1 MAIKRKIRMYQL
13 HIKEKTLEIS
23 MTSWSKSYS
32 VIIVSCFHHHDNISN
47 YSISF
52 NTTSQLLEMNV
63 SPYIMKIPGV
73 ILKTNKLIVKYEMTN
88 VNFFSIKVMIKKA
101 VFVKSKNIS
110 SDGRTCALYIFIGY
124 IYSTIGQVLK
134 LNFLLNRKTI
144 FSKWRNTCSITVD
157 N

>member
-1 MAIKRKIRMYQL
+1 
-13 HIKEKTLEIS
+13 
-23 MTSWSKSYS
+23 
-32 VIIVSCFHHHDNISN
+32 
-47 YSISF
+47 
-52 NTTSQLLEMNV
+52 MNV

-88 VNFFSIKVMIKKA
+88 VKFFSIKVMIKKA

-124 IYSTIGQVLK
+124 IYSMIGQVLK

-144 FSKWRNTCSITVD
+144 FSK
-157 N
+157 